1 MLVGTITDDKR
12 LYELPK
18 LRVVALRFTETA
30 RARILKVTD
39 TDNHLACQQA
49 AVAGRMPPLR
59 RTVDCRTFDRASLG
73 GRSFSGCTCSVTIVL
88 AGTHVP
94 CIGRSNI

>member
-30 RARILKVTD
+30 RARILKVRLVDYVNLMTKK
-39 TDNHLACQQA
+39 TGSELCNLGPTAPTALAMQ
-49 AVAGRMPPLR
+49 
-59 RTVDCRTFDRASLG
+59 
-73 GRSFSGCTCSVTIVL
+73 
-88 AGTHVP
+88 
-94 CIGRSNI
+94 